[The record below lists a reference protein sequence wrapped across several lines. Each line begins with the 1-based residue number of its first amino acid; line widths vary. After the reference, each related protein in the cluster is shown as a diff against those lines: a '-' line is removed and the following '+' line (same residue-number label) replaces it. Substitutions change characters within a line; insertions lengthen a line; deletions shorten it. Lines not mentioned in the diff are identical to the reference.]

1 MSDYIAKTQPVG
13 LIGGMSHETS
23 DHYVPEIH
31 RLVNEKLGGLHSA
44 QLVHLDVDFAEI
56 RALMLAN
63 HWAEIADKLHSLAM
77 ICAQQRVAG
86 IAFASNTIHKAV
98 ALLADHIDSPQMY
111 IHGIPVIH
119 IGDSIIR
126 ALPKSAQRLL
136 LLGTNFT
143 MSDDFMTSYLRKA
156 GYEVIVPEADDRE
169 KLDDIIFNEL
179 CKGKKNAGSELWFL
193 NLIFK
198 IVAHEQIDA
207 VILGCTELP
216 MLLEA
221 GFKRFL
227 PNHAEIKE
235 IQAMS
240 IVDSAAA
247 HIQHVAEY
255 CIKPEF
261 R

>member
-77 ICAQQRVAG
+77 VCAQQRVAG

-98 ALLADHIDSPQMY
+98 ALLADHIESPQMY

-119 IGDSIIR
+119 IGGSIIR
-126 ALPKSAQRLL
+126 ALPKSVQRLL

-156 GYEVIVPEADDRE
+156 GYEVIVPHASLRE
-169 KLDDIIFNEL
+169 HLDFIIFNEL
-179 CKGKKNAGSELWFL
+179 CEGTVFPCSQVWFEELIIEFVKL
-193 NLIFK
+193 QK
-198 IVAHEQIDA
+198 IDT

-216 MLLEA
+216 MLIRPDFNQRLLSRTNFQKDA
-221 GFKRFL
+221 
-227 PNHAEIKE
+227 I
-235 IQAMS
+235 

-247 HIQHVAEY
+247 HIQHIAEY